1 MYGVAFKEPGA
12 PRNLTARNIEK
23 DRVELKWDEPDF
35 ADVEDRVTYTV
46 SQISVAI
53 YSFMC

>member
-1 MYGVAFKEPGA
+1 MYGVAFKEPCA

-35 ADVEDRVTYTV
+35 ADAEDRVTYTV

-53 YSFMC
+53 YSFIC

>member
-46 SQISVAI
+46 SQISVAM